1 MTGNAGRKAPPRKG
15 ARPLSNPPGRTR
27 GIFSWPVR
35 VYYRDTD
42 AGGMVFHANYL
53 SFMECARTELLAS
66 LGFDLGELARR
77 DHVLFVVHS
86 AQIAYHRP
94 ALLND
99 LLTVTAQVARV
110 GRARLEFEQAVKRE
124 DETLASATLTLA
136 CVSARSHRPVA
147 VPETIR
153 SKLEAGRA

>member
-1 MTGNAGRKAPPRKG
+1 MTGDAGRKAPSKKG
-15 ARPLSNPPGRTR
+15 PPQPGRTR
-27 GIFSWPVR
+27 ETFSWPAR

-42 AGGMVFHANYL
+42 AGGMMFHANYL
-53 SFMECARTELLAS
+53 ALMECARTELLAS

-99 LLTVTAQVARV
+99 LLTVTADVAHV
-110 GRARLEFEQAVKRE
+110 GRARLEFEQVVKRGE
-124 DETLASATLTLA
+124 ETLASAKLVLA
-136 CVSARSHRPVA
+136 CVSARNHRPVA

-153 SKLEAGRA
+153 SRLEGCR